1 MYPIRARNEATNT
14 RTIFLFLIFV
24 VGFGSNTCHAADSD
38 SLVFYPPFIVADIA
52 SLVNERQKALR
63 VSQFHTM
70 IFVQYGT
77 RTEWIN
83 ACSWLKAQT
92 SNARSFYRPVQ
103 EGTAENQYFCAVSE
117 TDDGAPQ
124 ESLIR
129 IHKLISDL
137 TQQFGGAA
145 HRWTFQF
152 GDSTEPN
159 PELRQ

>member
-77 RTEWIN
+77 
-83 ACSWLKAQT
+83 
-92 SNARSFYRPVQ
+92 
-103 EGTAENQYFCAVSE
+103 
-117 TDDGAPQ
+117 APNG
-124 ESLIR
+124 SMHVR
-129 IHKLISDL
+129 
-137 TQQFGGAA
+137 G
-145 HRWTFQF
+145 
-152 GDSTEPN
+152 
-159 PELRQ
+159 